1 MSDNDSDN
9 QGLPIFSGAQMGLLI
24 GAALSMVLLLI
35 ICRYCINILVI
46 DIFILGN
53 YESLRCLCP
62 CFRCCQQDD
71 DGDLEHG
78 LNARGML
85 HLQSIG
91 ALGNQV
97 AFIYQLPEEKRK
109 KFIMDVIYPEVR
121 YMFERRTLCFFLKKS
136 FFSFSVSVI

>member
-1 MSDNDSDN
+1 MSDNASDN
-9 QGLPIFSGAQMGLLI
+9 QGLPIFFRGGAQMGLLI

-35 ICRYCINILVI
+35 ICRYCINIL
-46 DIFILGN
+46 
-53 YESLRCLCP
+53 LRCLCP
-62 CFRCCQQDD
+62 SFRCCQQYD
-71 DGDLEHG
+71 DGDLEHE

-85 HLQSIG
+85 HFQSIS

-97 AFIYQLPEEKRK
+97 AIIYQLPEEKRK